1 MRNFV
6 ITQKSFIM
14 ITLNVDDITIN
25 IINNTSQSTPERD
38 FELLVDYVS
47 TLKEIYDDTKLHED
61 FAS

>member
-1 MRNFV
+1 
-6 ITQKSFIM
+6 M
-14 ITLNVDDITIN
+14 IKLKADDITIN
-25 IINNTSQSTPERD
+25 ILPNDSQSTPERD